1 MLIAVTKESM
11 AKLNA
16 DTLILTLLEERNN
29 LTGAAGE
36 VDQALGG
43 IISTLLAENPRL
55 GRLNETLV
63 LRPSTDLPM
72 KRVILAGM
80 GKIEDLTLDRCRQA
94 SGKAAGEAYLAGARE
109 MALAVEDEALKLLT
123 PAAATQAAAEGILM
137 GSYICKNHKT
147 SPPDLAPV
155 QKASIHAWNAEHHSG
170 IEQGVQRGEIFADA
184 ACAARDLVNQPSNY
198 MTPSILADVAK
209 ALALSEGLAIEVLN
223 AAHMEDLGM
232 GALLGVAQGSGE
244 APRFIILEHKAPVF
258 QDRAVDPKERI
269 PCVVLV
275 GKGITFDSG
284 GISLKARD
292 HMEDMKTDMAGAAAV
307 ISVMQGVARLGLP
320 FKVVALVPACEN
332 LPSGTAVRPGD
343 VLTAMNGKT
352 IEVVNTDA
360 EGRLILADALCFAGR
375 YMPDVVIDV
384 ATLTSAC
391 VTALGEEVAAGI
403 FSNNDELCR
412 ELTAAS
418 EEQGEKLWRLPL
430 FEEYKERIKS
440 DVADMK
446 NTGGR
451 YGGVGTSA
459 RFLMEFTSYS
469 WAHLDIAG
477 MAIAKGNRPYI
488 PKGATGF
495 AVRTVLGYLTK
506 YREAT

>member
-1 MLIAVTKESM
+1 MLIAVTKESI
-11 AKLNA
+11 ATLDA
-16 DTLILTLLEERNN
+16 DTMVLSLFEDRRN
-29 LTGAAGE
+29 LTGAAHE
-36 VDQALGG
+36 MDRALGG
-43 IISTLLAENPRL
+43 MISSLLEENPRI
-55 GRLNETLV
+55 GRLNESLV

-72 KRVILAGM
+72 KQVILVGL
-80 GKIEDLTLDRCRQA
+80 GKIEELSIERCRQA
-94 SGKAAGEAYLAGARE
+94 GGKAAKEAYQAGAQVL
-109 MALAVEDEALKLLT
+109 ALAIEDEAAKLLT
-123 PAAATQAAAEGILM
+123 PSDAAQAAAEGILM

-155 QKASIHAWNAEHHSG
+155 QKAFILASSAEDQVHF
-170 IEQGVQRGEIFADA
+170 EQGLQRGEIFADA

-198 MTPSILADVAK
+198 MTPSLLAEVARAV
-209 ALALSEGLAIEVLN
+209 ALNEGLAIEVLN
-223 AAHMEDLGM
+223 ADHMEDLGM

-244 APRFIILEHKAPVF
+244 APQFIIVEHKARISRDEVI
-258 QDRAVDPKERI
+258 DPKERT
-269 PCVVLV
+269 PTVVLV

-284 GISLKARD
+284 GISLKSRD
-292 HMEDMKTDMAGAAAV
+292 HMEEMKTDMAGAAAV

-320 FKVVALVPACEN
+320 IKVVALVPACEN

-360 EGRLILADALCFAGR
+360 EGRLILADALCFASR
-375 YMPDVVIDV
+375 YMPDMVIDV

-403 FSNNDELCR
+403 FSNNDELCA
-412 ELTAAS
+412 ELIAAG
-418 EEQGEKLWRLPL
+418 EVQGEKLWRLPL
-430 FEEYKERIKS
+430 FDEYKERIVS

-451 YGGVGTSA
+451 YGGVGSSA
-459 RFLMEFTSYS
+459 QFLMEFTSYS
-469 WAHLDIAG
+469 WAHMDIAG
-477 MAIAKGNRPYI
+477 MAMAKRNRPYI

-495 AVRTVLGYLTK
+495 GVRTLLEYLMK
-506 YREAT
+506 FNKA